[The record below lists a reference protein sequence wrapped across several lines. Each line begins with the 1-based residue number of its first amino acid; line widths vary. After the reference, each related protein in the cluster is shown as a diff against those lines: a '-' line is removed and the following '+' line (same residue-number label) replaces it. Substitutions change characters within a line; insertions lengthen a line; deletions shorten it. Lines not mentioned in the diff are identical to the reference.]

1 MSNAQAIA
9 SLAAFSAGL
18 RALPRVVAQK
28 VALEA
33 APALTDA
40 VMATFSASSEA
51 DGTPWAPGADGQK
64 VTLRKSGSLA
74 GKIRYIAIGTR
85 LRVALG
91 VAHAKYQVGRR
102 PLFPKQGDPL
112 PPAYVK
118 ALQDATAKVCRAEL
132 AQR

>member
-28 VALEA
+28 VALAA
-33 APALTDA
+33 APALTEA
-40 VMATFSASSEA
+40 VLATFNASAEA
-51 DGTPWAPGADGQK
+51 DGTPWQPLATGERA
-64 VTLRKSGSLA
+64 TLRKSGSLA
-74 GKIRYIAIGTR
+74 GKIRYVAIGTR

-118 ALQDATAKVCRAEL
+118 ALQDATSAVCRAEIG
-132 AQR
+132 R